1 MKVLSFAVVL
11 VAMASAEVLA
21 QQAEPVSYIV
31 HTRQQTPA
39 TRVIAAAD
47 SITTPVE
54 PLEGLTPDQIAIVE
68 KLNRA
73 NGARLKRLK
82 TVVLPTTWVGDE
94 LAYSPFPQEYPWA
107 TDKPKALVVDQG
119 AQAFAAYEY
128 GRLVRW
134 GPVSTGQ
141 YGQTPSGL
149 FNLSWRSRG
158 HHSSIDPS
166 WYLPWYFNFIPSR
179 GIAFH
184 QYSLPGVAASHGCV
198 RMLERDAVWLFDW
211 GEAPQRGVKGTPVVV
226 LGCPDSSKQW
236 QGADFLQR
244 GIELPTVPSASTME
258 CRGYSGATA
267 ATQRRTIR

>member
-1 MKVLSFAVVL
+1 MLKLLSCLLAL
-11 VAMASAEVLA
+11 VAMASAEAIA
-21 QQAEPVSYIV
+21 QQAEPVSYIL
-31 HTRQQTPA
+31 HTRPQTPA
-39 TRVIAAAD
+39 KRIATVAD
-47 SITTPVE
+47 SLTTPAD
-54 PLEGLTPDQIAIVE
+54 PLEGLTPEQIAIVE

-73 NGARLKRLK
+73 NGARLKRLQ
-82 TVVLPTTWVGDE
+82 TVVVPATWVSDE

-107 TDKPKALVVDQG
+107 ADKPQAMVVDQG

-149 FNLSWRSRG
+149 FALSWRSRG
-158 HHSSIDPS
+158 HHSSIDPT
-166 WYLPWYFNFIPSR
+166 WYMPWYFNFIPSR

-184 QYSLPGVAASHGCV
+184 QYSLPGQAASHGCV

-211 GEAPQRGVKGTPVVV
+211 GVKGTPVVV
-226 LGCPDSSKQW
+226 LGCPDPSKPW
-236 QGADFLQR
+236 QAADFLQS
-244 GIELPTVPSASTME
+244 GIQLPVVPPASVME

-267 ATQRRTIR
+267 ATPRRTIR